1 MDEGLKTDNFDAAFM
16 AALIREKLPEFY
28 ADPCRMDAAR
38 QYALSFYLRAV
49 YRSLSSA
56 IPGITAA
63 MSQINCCNMQ
73 STLFQTSSTVINSH
87 FCW

>member
-38 QYALSFYLRAV
+38 QYALSFTYER
-49 YRSLSSA
+49 
-56 IPGITAA
+56 I
-63 MSQINCCNMQ
+63 
-73 STLFQTSSTVINSH
+73 
-87 FCW
+87 